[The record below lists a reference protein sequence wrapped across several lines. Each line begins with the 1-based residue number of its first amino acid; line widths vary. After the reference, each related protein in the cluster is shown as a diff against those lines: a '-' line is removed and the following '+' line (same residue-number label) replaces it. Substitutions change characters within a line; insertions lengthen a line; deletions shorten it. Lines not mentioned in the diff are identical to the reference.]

1 MSKSLYIISG
11 FILLLLIGTM
21 EPEHWHTKGYI
32 YSTNMSGV
40 EVEYCVTTDMILI
53 EGEHKQT
60 KYRIRYG
67 MD

>member
-1 MSKSLYIISG
+1 MRKSLYILSG
-11 FILLLLIGTM
+11 FILLLCIGSV
-21 EPEHWHTKGYI
+21 EPEHNHVDARLYFNNLKF
-32 YSTNMSGV
+32 V
-40 EVEYCVTTDMILI
+40 EVEYCPTKDMILI